1 MPPAACA
8 PAGGGAS
15 AVGYRLGIDVG
26 GTFTDFLLALPAGG
40 IRLAKEPTSLPDQ
53 SEGVMRGLARLAT
66 EEGLALRGF
75 LERTDVVVHGTTTAD
90 NTLIEMNGAVTGLIT
105 TQGHRDEIEIRR
117 GFKEEIWDPA
127 HPPPV
132 PIAQRRRRFGVP
144 ERLDFRG
151 EIVCPLDEAAVREA
165 VRRLR
170 LQGTES
176 VAVCFLFSFLNPAH
190 ERRVREILREEHP
203 EARVSLSHE
212 VMPTAPEFERTSTTL
227 VDAYVG
233 PRLERYLRRLEAALR
248 EGGYRH
254 ELLIMQSNG
263 GIMTA
268 GLLAKKAVAALGS
281 GPAGGVMG
289 ACAVARRAGAADFIA
304 IDMGGTSYE
313 ACLVRG
319 GAPSVRSFWNWQ
331 HRYLVGL
338 PMVEIHSIGAG
349 GGSIA
354 RVEAGAL
361 FVGPESAKALPGPV
375 CYGRGGTRPTVTDAN
390 LVLGYLNPEAL
401 CGGDFKLEAAGVR
414 EALAR
419 EVGEPLGLDPVEAAY
434 GIFRIVNANMAN
446 AIRRVSCEAGFDP
459 RDFCMLVYG
468 GNGPVHAAK
477 QAEELGIRRLLVPK
491 TSPAFSALG
500 LLLADHVVDTQR
512 SYIAPAGRAEA
523 RQVNRLLDELEAQA
537 REELRT
543 AGLAPGDLVTNRF
556 LAICYPGQT
565 FDMAVPAATTN
576 GRMTPADLRATVARF
591 HDLHEELH
599 AYAVRDEEPV
609 VRAVRVQTVGRT
621 LKPELPELP
630 RASTPVSAALR
641 SRRQVFFDGRFV
653 DTPVYDGERVGHGHC
668 IEGPAIVEERFTTIV
683 VYPGWTAEL
692 DRHGNY
698 AVTRDG
704 AEPAGRLART
714 G

>member
-1 MPPAACA
+1 M
-8 PAGGGAS
+8 GH
-15 AVGYRLGIDVG
+15 RIGIDVG
-26 GTFTDFLLALPAGG
+26 GTFTDFVLARASGG
-40 IRLAKEPTSLPDQ
+40 ILLAKEPTTLPDQ
-53 SEGVMRGLARLAT
+53 SEGVMRGLARLA
-66 EEGLALRGF
+66 EAGGLGLRELLAG
-75 LERTDVVVHGTTTAD
+75 TDVVVHGTTTAD
-90 NTLIEMNGAVTGLIT
+90 NTMIEMNGAVTGLVT
-105 TQGHRDEIEIRR
+105 TEGHRDEIEIRR
-117 GFKEEIWDPA
+117 GYKEDIWDPA

-132 PIAQRRRRFGVP
+132 PIAPRRRRFGVP

-151 EIVCPLDEAAVREA
+151 DVVTPLDEQAVRQA

-176 VAVCFLFSFLNPAH
+176 IAVCLLFSFVNPAH
-190 ERRVREILREEHP
+190 ERRVREIIREEHP

-233 PRLERYLRRLEAALR
+233 PRVEHYLRRLELSLR
-248 EGGYRH
+248 EAGYARD
-254 ELLIMQSNG
+254 LLIMQSNG

-268 GLLAKKAVAALGS
+268 DFLARKAVAALGS
-281 GPAGGVMG
+281 GPTGGVMG
-289 ACAVARRAGAADFIA
+289 ACSVAARAGVLDFIA

-319 GAPSVRSFWNWQ
+319 SRPRVRSFWNWQ

-338 PMVEIHSIGAG
+338 PMVEMHSIGAG

-361 FVGPESAKALPGPV
+361 RVGPESAKADPGPI

-401 CGGDFKLEAAGVR
+401 CGGEMKLTTHGVR
-414 EALAR
+414 EALLR
-419 EVGEPLGLDPVEAAY
+419 EVGRPLGLDEVEAAH

-446 AIRRVSCEAGFDP
+446 AIRRVSSEAGFDP
-459 RDFCMLVYG
+459 REFCLLVYG
-468 GNGPVHAAK
+468 GNGPLHAAR
-477 QAEELGIRRLLVPK
+477 QAEELGIRKLLVPK

-512 SYIAPAGRAEA
+512 SSIAPSGRAEA
-523 RQVNRLLDELEAQA
+523 GRINALFAELEEQAA
-537 REELRT
+537 RELRA
-543 AGLAPGDLVTNRF
+543 AGLGPGDLVFERF

-565 FDMAVPAATTN
+565 FDMAVPAVTSG
-576 GRMTPADLRATVARF
+576 GRMREADLRATVLRF

-599 AYAVRDEEPV
+599 AYAVRDQEPV
-609 VRAVRVQTVGRT
+609 IRAVRVQTLGRT
-621 LKPELPELP
+621 AKPELGLLE
-630 RASTPVSAALR
+630 RARTPVSAALR
-641 SRRQVFFDGRFV
+641 SRRPAFFDGGFV
-653 DTPVYDGERVGHGHC
+653 DTPVYDGERLGCGHHLD
-668 IEGPAIVEERFTTIV
+668 GPAIVEERFTTIV
-683 VYPGWTAEL
+683 VQPGWTAEL

-698 AVTRDG
+698 VVLRD
-704 AEPAGRLART
+704 
-714 G
+714 